1 LSNVVRLC
9 VTDTILAVEDTPSGP
24 DIITIPP
31 GAMIETTDSIR
42 NSSANPVTYE
52 GRELLVFTKD
62 IRDRTAR
69 LSSAE
74 A

>member
-1 LSNVVRLC
+1 MVRLC

-24 DIITIPP
+24 DIITNPP

-42 NSSANPVTYE
+42 NSGANPVTYE
-52 GRELLVFTKD
+52 GRELLVFTRD